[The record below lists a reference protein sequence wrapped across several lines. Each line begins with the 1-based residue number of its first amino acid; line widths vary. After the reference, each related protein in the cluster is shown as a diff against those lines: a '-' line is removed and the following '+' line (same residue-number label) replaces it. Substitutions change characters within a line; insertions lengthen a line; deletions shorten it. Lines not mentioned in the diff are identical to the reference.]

1 MAARA
6 AAPNDETRM
15 QVTEISAEGLKREYR
30 ISVPAADIEGKLV
43 ARLNEVG
50 REVRVPGFRAGK
62 VPLAVLRTRFGDAV
76 KGEVLQSTI
85 EDATTSAIEDEGVR
99 PAMQPEIGD
108 LKFEDGADLEY
119 TLNLELMPEIEPV
132 DFAAL
137 ELERMVVR
145 AEDDKVDEAVGR
157 LAEQHRHFSPADDG
171 AEAKDGDEVA
181 IDFVG
186 SIDGEPFEGG
196 AAEGFVLRLGS
207 GQFVPGFEEQLLG
220 AKAGDEK
227 TVEIDFP
234 EDYPNDE
241 LKGKKASFAVTVKE
255 LRNPDDTLVDDE
267 LAKHVGFDDLD
278 SLKAT
283 VRGEIEGQ
291 YERIARDR
299 LKRSLLDKL
308 ADSYSF
314 DLPPGMVEREFETI
328 WGQVEQ
334 AREKDELD
342 DEDKAL
348 SDDELKER
356 YRGIA
361 ERRVRLALL
370 LSEVGRENNIRVTED
385 EMTRAVAEQARMF
398 QGREAEIYEFYQS
411 NPEAM
416 QSLQAPIFEDKV
428 VDFIVEMAQVTD
440 RTVGIDELAAEPE
453 DGGDAAE

>member
-1 MAARA
+1 
-6 AAPNDETRM
+6 M

-62 VPLAVLRTRFGDAV
+62 VPLTVLRQRFGDAV
-76 KGEVLQSTI
+76 RGEVLQSAI
-85 EDATTSAIEDEGVR
+85 EDATSSAIDDEGVR

-108 LKFEDGADLEY
+108 LKFEDGEDLEY
-119 TLNLELMPEIEPV
+119 TLNLELLPEIEPV
-132 DFAAL
+132 DFQAL
-137 ELERMVVR
+137 ELERLVVE
-145 AEDDKVDEAVGR
+145 AEDGKVDEALGR
-157 LAEQHRHFSPADDG
+157 LAEQHRHFSTAEEG

-220 AKAGDEK
+220 VKSGDEK
-227 TVEIDFP
+227 TVAIKFP
-234 EDYPNDE
+234 DDYPNDE
-241 LKGKKASFAVTVKE
+241 LKGKAASFAVTVNE
-255 LRNPDDTLVDDE
+255 LRSPDETLVDDE

-283 VRGEIEGQ
+283 IKGQIEGE
-291 YERIARDR
+291 YGRVARER
-299 LKRSLLDKL
+299 LKRTLLDKL
-308 ADSYSF
+308 ADSHSF
-314 DLPPGMVEREFETI
+314 ELPPGMVEREFETI
-328 WGQVEQ
+328 WTQIEE
-334 AREKDELD
+334 AREKGTLDE
-342 DEDKAL
+342 EDKAL
-348 SDDELKER
+348 SEDDLRGR

-385 EMTRAVAEQARMF
+385 EMTRAMSEQARMF
-398 QGREAEIYEFYQS
+398 QGRESEIYEFYRS

-440 RTVGIDELAAEPE
+440 RTVGIDELAAEPGD
-453 DGGDAAE
+453 DGNAKE

>member
-1 MAARA
+1 MAAPA

-50 REVRVPGFRAGK
+50 QEVRVPGFRAGK

-76 KGEVLQSTI
+76 RGEVLQSTI
-85 EDATTSAIEDEGVR
+85 EDATSNAIEDEGVR

-145 AEDDKVDEAVGR
+145 AEDEKVDEAIGR
-157 LAEQHRHFSPADDG
+157 LGEQHRHFSPAEEG

-220 AKAGDEK
+220 AKAGEEK
-227 TVEIDFP
+227 TVDIDFP

-241 LKGKKASFAVTVKE
+241 LKGQGGK
-255 LRNPDDTLVDDE
+255 LRGHGQRAPQPRRDPGRRRPRQACRVRRPRFPQGDDPGPDRGRVRAYRARAAQTL
-267 LAKHVGFDDLD
+267 
-278 SLKAT
+278 S
-283 VRGEIEGQ
+283 
-291 YERIARDR
+291 AR
-299 LKRSLLDKL
+299 
-308 ADSYSF
+308 
-314 DLPPGMVEREFETI
+314 
-328 WGQVEQ
+328 Q
-334 AREKDELD
+334 AR
-342 DEDKAL
+342 
-348 SDDELKER
+348 
-356 YRGIA
+356 
-361 ERRVRLALL
+361 RLAQLRAAARH
-370 LSEVGRENNIRVTED
+370 GRAGVRD
-385 EMTRAVAEQARMF
+385 H
-398 QGREAEIYEFYQS
+398 
-411 NPEAM
+411 
-416 QSLQAPIFEDKV
+416 L
-428 VDFIVEMAQVTD
+428 
-440 RTVGIDELAAEPE
+440 EP
-453 DGGDAAE
+453 A

>member
-1 MAARA
+1 
-6 AAPNDETRM
+6 M

-30 ISVPAADIEGKLV
+30 INVPAADIEGKLV

-62 VPLAVLRTRFGDAV
+62 VPLAVLRQRFGDAV
-76 KGEVLQSTI
+76 RGEVLQSAI
-85 EDATTSAIEDEGVR
+85 EDATSSAIDDEGVR

-108 LKFEDGADLEY
+108 LKFEDGEDLEY

-132 DFAAL
+132 DFQAL
-137 ELERMVVR
+137 ELERLVVE
-145 AEDDKVDEAVGR
+145 AEDGKVDEALGR
-157 LAEQHRHFSPADDG
+157 LAEQHRHFSTAEDG

-220 AKAGDEK
+220 VKSGDEK
-227 TVEIDFP
+227 TVAIDFP

-241 LKGKKASFAVTVKE
+241 LKGKAASFAVTVKE
-255 LRNPDDTLVDDE
+255 LRSPDETLVDDE

-283 VRGEIEGQ
+283 IKGQIEGE
-291 YERIARDR
+291 YGRVARER
-299 LKRSLLDKL
+299 LKRTLLDKL
-308 ADSYSF
+308 ADSHSF
-314 DLPPGMVEREFETI
+314 ELPPGMVEREFETI
-328 WGQVEQ
+328 WTQIEE
-334 AREKDELD
+334 AREKGTLDE
-342 DEDKAL
+342 EDKAL
-348 SDDELKER
+348 SEDDLRGR

-385 EMTRAVAEQARMF
+385 EMTRAMSEQARMF
-398 QGREAEIYEFYQS
+398 QGRESEIYEFYRS

-440 RTVGIDELAAEPE
+440 RTVGIDELAAEPG
-453 DGGDAAE
+453 DDGDAKE

>member
-1 MAARA
+1 
-6 AAPNDETRM
+6 M

-62 VPLAVLRTRFGDAV
+62 VPLTVLRQRFGDAV
-76 KGEVLQSTI
+76 RGEVLQSAI
-85 EDATTSAIEDEGVR
+85 EDATSSAIDDEGVR

-108 LKFEDGADLEY
+108 LKFEDGEDLEY

-132 DFAAL
+132 DFQAL
-137 ELERMVVR
+137 ELERLVVE
-145 AEDDKVDEAVGR
+145 AEDGKVDEALGR
-157 LAEQHRHFSPADDG
+157 LAEQHRHFSTAEDG

-220 AKAGDEK
+220 VKPGDEK
-227 TVEIDFP
+227 TVAIDFP
-234 EDYPNDE
+234 DDYPNDE
-241 LKGKKASFAVTVKE
+241 LKGKAASFAVTVKE
-255 LRNPDDTLVDDE
+255 LRSPDETLVDDE

-283 VRGEIEGQ
+283 IRGQIEGE
-291 YERIARDR
+291 YGRVARER
-299 LKRSLLDKL
+299 LKRTLLDKL
-308 ADSYSF
+308 ADSHSF
-314 DLPPGMVEREFETI
+314 ELPPGMVEREFETI
-328 WGQVEQ
+328 WTQIEE
-334 AREKDELD
+334 AREKDTLD
-342 DEDKAL
+342 EEDKAL
-348 SDDELKER
+348 SEDDLRGR

-385 EMTRAVAEQARMF
+385 EMTRAMSEQARMF
-398 QGREAEIYEFYQS
+398 QGRESEIYEFYRS

-440 RTVGIDELAAEPE
+440 RTVGIDELAAEPG
-453 DGGDAAE
+453 DDGDAKE

>member
-1 MAARA
+1 
-6 AAPNDETRM
+6 M
-15 QVTEISAEGLKREYR
+15 QVTQINADGLKREYR
-30 ISVPAADIEGKLV
+30 ISVPAADIEGKMV

-62 VPLAVLRTRFGDAV
+62 VPLAILRKRFGDAV
-76 KGEVLQSTI
+76 KGEILQSAI
-85 EDATTSAIEDEGVR
+85 EDATTSTIQDEGIR
-99 PAMQPEIGD
+99 PAMQPAIDD
-108 LKFEDGADLEY
+108 LKFEDGEDLEY

-137 ELERMVVR
+137 ELERVVVE
-145 AEDDKVDEAVGR
+145 AEEEKVDEALGR
-157 LAEQHRHFSPADDG
+157 LAEQHRHFSPAEEG

-186 SIDGEPFEGG
+186 SVDGEPFEGG

-220 AKAGDEK
+220 VKAGEEK
-227 TVEIDFP
+227 TVAIDFP

-241 LKGKKASFAVTVKE
+241 LKGKAASFAVTVKE
-255 LRNPDDTLVDDE
+255 LRSPDETLVDDE

-283 VRGEIEGQ
+283 IRGEIEGQ
-291 YERIARDR
+291 YQRIARDR

-308 ADSYSF
+308 AESYSF
-314 DLPPGMVEREFETI
+314 ELPPGMVEQEFETI
-328 WGQVEQ
+328 WSQIEE
-334 AREKDELD
+334 AREKDNLD
-342 DEDKAL
+342 EEDKAL
-348 SDDELKER
+348 SEDELRGR

-361 ERRVRLALL
+361 ERRVQLALL
-370 LSEVGRENNIRVTED
+370 LSEVGRTNNIRVTED

-398 QGREAEIYEFYQS
+398 PDRQAEIFEFYRN

-440 RTVGIDELAAEPE
+440 RTVGIDELTAEPE
-453 DGGDAAE
+453 DGGE

>member
-1 MAARA
+1 
-6 AAPNDETRM
+6 M
-15 QVTEISAEGLKREYR
+15 QVTEINAEGLKREYR

-62 VPLAVLRTRFGDAV
+62 VPLTVLRQRFGDAV
-76 KGEVLQSTI
+76 RGEVLQSAI
-85 EDATTSAIEDEGVR
+85 EDATSSAIDDEGVR

-108 LKFEDGADLEY
+108 LKFEDGEDLEY

-137 ELERMVVR
+137 ELERLVVE
-145 AEDDKVDEAVGR
+145 AEDGKVDEALGR
-157 LAEQHRHFSPADDG
+157 LAEQHRHFSTADEG

-220 AKAGDEK
+220 VKPGDEK
-227 TVEIDFP
+227 TVAIDFP
-234 EDYPNDE
+234 DDYPNDE
-241 LKGKKASFAVTVKE
+241 LKGKAASFAVTVKE
-255 LRNPDDTLVDDE
+255 LRSPDETLVDDE

-283 VRGEIEGQ
+283 IKGQIEGE
-291 YERIARDR
+291 YGRVARER
-299 LKRSLLDKL
+299 LKRTLLDKL
-308 ADSYSF
+308 ADSHSF
-314 DLPPGMVEREFETI
+314 ELPPGMVEREFETI
-328 WGQVEQ
+328 WTQIEE
-334 AREKDELD
+334 AREKGTLDE
-342 DEDKAL
+342 EDKAL
-348 SDDELKER
+348 SEDDLRGR

-385 EMTRAVAEQARMF
+385 EMTRAMSEQARMF
-398 QGREAEIYEFYQS
+398 QGRESEIYEFYRN

-440 RTVGIDELAAEPE
+440 RTVGIDELAAEPG
-453 DGGDAAE
+453 DDGDAKE